1 VALEKD
7 TSKKKTNKGKKE
19 LLQSHFNKYLENYG

>member
-7 TSKKKTNKGKKE
+7 TSNKKTKGKKE